1 MMKTYDQLTR
11 TGRLRK
17 TWKLARMA
25 LEKYGLTGSSFKFQ
39 RIAGKNLF
47 RVYGSNLRLPE
58 ITSDLFEP
66 GQCLLR
72 IYDPGYQDAAAIE
85 FELSWLTAMRQ
96 EADLPVPEPIPCL
109 DGNVLTKAVIPGTD
123 EVRYCS
129 LLRWV
134 KGRYILNQARAH
146 HYRAQGGLMARMHN
160 FASQWKIPPGR
171 FKRAYDW
178 DGLFMNAAEIG
189 LPAGESW
196 KLLPQDWV
204 KPFGIV
210 ASRFR
215 QLTDMWGKGPDTY
228 GLIHADMGVDSNVLF
243 WRGEPRLIDFDSSG
257 FGYWI
262 YDLAV
267 AIEHCREDPAFT
279 RYRDALL
286 GGYAEYRSLP
296 DEQLNQ
302 MELFLAASSVYWD
315 LWAVGATHVH
325 PEYLEEYR
333 QRIDREAA
341 LVMGYLASH

>member
-1 MMKTYDQLTR
+1 MKSYNELTR
-11 TGRLRK
+11 TGRLRRI
-17 TWKLARMA
+17 WQLAHSA
-25 LEKYGLTGSSFKFQ
+25 LEAYGLTDASSIKFQ

-47 RVYGSNLRLPE
+47 RVYASNLPLPKT
-58 ITSDLFEP
+58 TSDLFEP
-66 GQCLLR
+66 GQYLLR
-72 IYDPGYQDAAAIE
+72 IHDPAYQTPASIE
-85 FELSWLTAMRQ
+85 LELSWLAAMRQ

-109 DGNVLTKAVIPGTD
+109 NGRLLTQATLPGTND
-123 EVRYCS
+123 TCNCS

-134 KGRYILNQARAH
+134 KGRYSLRQAQAC
-146 HYRAQGGLMARMHN
+146 HYRTQGRLMARMHN
-160 FASQWKIPPGR
+160 FASTWKIPPGL

-178 DGLFMNAAEIG
+178 DGLFMNDAEIG

-215 QLTDMWGKGPDTY
+215 QLTDAWGKGPDTY
-228 GLIHADMGVDSNVLF
+228 GLIHADMGVDHNVLF
-243 WRGEPRLIDFDSSG
+243 WHGEPRLIDFDSSG

-267 AIEHCREDPAFT
+267 AIEHCREDPAYT
-279 RYRDALL
+279 CYRDALL
-286 GGYAEYRSLP
+286 DGYAEYRSLP

-325 PEYLEEYR
+325 PEYLEEYC

-341 LVMGYLASH
+341 LVMRYLALL